1 MTGFWVIDGRM
12 IDGRPIGGQA
22 ICAKLSINF
31 GGSLAADPVGGGD
44 SSASP
49 IRDKSPFFSFGAS
62 AAAGANVA

>member
-12 IDGRPIGGQA
+12 IGGRPIGGPA
-22 ICAKLSINF
+22 IGAKLGINF

-49 IRDKSPFFSFGAS
+49 ICDESPFFSFGAS
-62 AAAGANVA
+62 AAAGVNVA